1 MTLHVKCYT
10 QIKKQVIKAVIKP
23 QSVYLAILVVC
34 VTKPLLFTI
43 VTRGLVAVFTLG
55 KGSSSSK
62 VGKLVG
68 KVTKIQKHKIF

>member
-1 MTLHVKCYT
+1 MWKHVTLHVKCYT
-10 QIKKQVIKAVIKP
+10 QIKLLNIEP

-43 VTRGLVAVFTLG
+43 VTRGLGAVFTLG

-62 VGKLVG
+62 VEKLVG
-68 KVTKIQKHKIF
+68 KITANKNQD